1 MTHDTT
7 EAAALDEADT
17 STSAEQAAVEQQ
29 LTTTGEAAT
38 RESLSAA
45 GNRAG
50 LQTLDRILARRL
62 AAELLQQGLPQPT
75 VRERL
80 IAERGLSR
88 RTAYRVIEAAAAHL
102 GLRTTSTTDPQP
114 ENLPMSTTEAAPGT
128 TAEATATAATAATVA
143 QPQHDAAAADTTPLP
158 VVTPHGFD
166 ATPAPGLVLK
176 VEPPRAEPLRVRIG
190 YMQAPWPA
198 GAKVGHVVEFPS
210 GQVPAWALGKC
221 ATVPS
226 GTPADFVHQP
236 PQAAAPVTAAAPAWD
251 RLTLTGS
258 TPEGRAAELKRLR
271 ADLADAEAT
280 VADLTPKLAAARERQ
295 HRASSRLVSPVSAGA
310 PMGVVTDSLAAQREH
325 DEASREEN
333 RLEAAL
339 RAASRRVELMR
350 TEAEQLALQVSAP
363 DRLSPALEARNAAA
377 QQVRDADADV
387 GRVADAI
394 KRLDVEMSSEES
406 TQAETRRT
414 AAAQLLERARSGQSL
429 DDVATP
435 NEGRLN
441 ALREARAGA
450 VDAHREAER
459 VATAAR
465 AELARAERLVFA
477 VLADQQLAEFQ
488 AAYARMV
495 DAAGGW
501 VAHHIRATKQAP
513 GLPNFVGDVQRAID
527 RAIDR
532 LDALEA

>member
-1 MTHDTT
+1 MNDTTDTTDTT
-7 EAAALDEADT
+7 ETTATDEAD
-17 STSAEQAAVEQQ
+17 S
-29 LTTTGEAAT
+29 AT
-38 RESLSAA
+38 RHA
-45 GNRAG
+45 
-50 LQTLDRILARRL
+50 L

-80 IAERGLSR
+80 MAELGVSR
-88 RTAYRVIEAAAAHL
+88 RTAYRVIEAAAAQL

-114 ENLPMSTTEAAPGT
+114 ENLPMSTTEAAPDT
-128 TAEATATAATAATVA
+128 TAEATVA
-143 QPQHDAAAADTTPLP
+143 QPQHDAAAAETTPLP
-158 VVTPHGFD
+158 LVTPHDFD

-176 VEPPRAEPLRVRIG
+176 VEPPRAEPLRVRIA
-190 YMQAPWPA
+190 YLHAPWPE
-198 GAKVGHVVEFPS
+198 GAKVGHIVEFPG

-221 ATVPS
+221 AIVPS
-226 GTPADFVHQP
+226 STPADFVHQP
-236 PQAAAPVTAAAPAWD
+236 PQPAAPVTAAAPAWD
-251 RLTLTGS
+251 RLSLTGS

-280 VADLTPKLAAARERQ
+280 VADLTPKLAAAKERRQ
-295 HRASSRLVSPVSAGA
+295 RASDRLVSPGPAGA
-310 PMGVVTDSLAAQREH
+310 PMGVATDALAAQREH
-325 DEASREEN
+325 DEASREVN

-339 RAASRRVELMR
+339 RTAGRRIELMR
-350 TEAEQLALQVSAP
+350 AEVEQLVLQVSAP
-363 DRLSPALEARNAAA
+363 DRLGPAIEARNTAA

-394 KRLDVEMSSEES
+394 KRLYVELSAEES

-459 VATAAR
+459 VATASR
-465 AELARAERLVFA
+465 AELARAERQVFA

-488 AAYARMV
+488 ATYARMV
-495 DAAGGW
+495 DAAGRW
-501 VAHHIRATKQAP
+501 VAHHLRATKQAP
-513 GLPNFVGDVQRAID
+513 GLPNFAGDVQRAID
-527 RAIDR
+527 RAMDR

>member
-1 MTHDTT
+1 MNDTTDTTDTT
-7 EAAALDEADT
+7 ETTATDEAD
-17 STSAEQAAVEQQ
+17 S
-29 LTTTGEAAT
+29 AT
-38 RESLSAA
+38 RHA
-45 GNRAG
+45 
-50 LQTLDRILARRL
+50 L

-80 IAERGLSR
+80 MAELGVSR
-88 RTAYRVIEAAAAHL
+88 RTAYRVIEAAAAQL
-102 GLRTTSTTDPQP
+102 GLRTTSPTDQQP
-114 ENLPMSTTEAAPGT
+114 ENLLMSTTEAAPDT
-128 TAEATATAATAATVA
+128 IAEATATAATVA
-143 QPQHDAAAADTTPLP
+143 QPQPDANAADAVVADATPLP
-158 VVTPHGFD
+158 VVTPLGFA
-166 ATPAPGLVLK
+166 ATHAPGLVMK
-176 VEPPRAEPLRVRIG
+176 VDPPRAEPLRVRIA
-190 YMQAPWPA
+190 YLHAPWPE
-198 GAKVGHVVEFPS
+198 GAKVGHIVEFPS

-221 ATVPS
+221 VAVPS
-226 GTPADFVHQP
+226 STPADFVHQP
-236 PQAAAPVTAAAPAWD
+236 PRSVAPVTAAAPAWD
-251 RLTLTGS
+251 RLTLAGS
-258 TPEGRAAELKRLR
+258 TPEAQAAELKRLR
-271 ADLADAEAT
+271 ADLADAEAEC
-280 VADLTPKLAAARERQ
+280 ADLTSKLAVARQRQ
-295 HRASSRLVSPVSAGA
+295 QRASSRLVSPGPAGA
-310 PMGVVTDSLAAQREH
+310 PMGVATDALAAQREH
-325 DEASREEN
+325 DEASRELN

-339 RAASRRVELMR
+339 RAAGRRVELMR
-350 TEAEQLALQVSAP
+350 AEVEQQALQVSAP

-377 QQVRDADADV
+377 QQVRDADAEV

-394 KRLDVEMSSEES
+394 KRLDVEMSAEES

-459 VATAAR
+459 VAAAAR

-501 VAHHIRATKQAP
+501 VAHHLRATKQAP
-513 GLPNFVGDVQRAID
+513 GLPNFAGDVQRAID
-527 RAIDR
+527 RAINR

>member
-1 MTHDTT
+1 MNDTTDTTDTT
-7 EAAALDEADT
+7 ETTATDEADI
-17 STSAEQAAVEQQ
+17 AARH
-29 LTTTGEAAT
+29 A
-38 RESLSAA
+38 
-45 GNRAG
+45 
-50 LQTLDRILARRL
+50 L

-80 IAERGLSR
+80 MAELGVSR
-88 RTAYRVIEAAAAHL
+88 RTAYRVIEAAAAQL
-102 GLRTTSTTDPQP
+102 GLRTTDPQP
-114 ENLPMSTTEAAPGT
+114 ENLPMSTTEAAPDK
-128 TAEATATAATAATVA
+128 TAEATVA
-143 QPQHDAAAADTTPLP
+143 QPQHDAAAAEITPLP
-158 VVTPHGFD
+158 LVTPHGFD

-176 VEPPRAEPLRVRIG
+176 VGPPCAEPLRVRIA
-190 YMQAPWPA
+190 YLMAPWPA
-198 GAKVGHVVEFPS
+198 GAKVGHVVEFPG

-226 GTPADFVHQP
+226 STPADFVHQP
-236 PQAAAPVTAAAPAWD
+236 PQPAAPVTAAAPAWD
-251 RLTLTGS
+251 RLSLTGS

-280 VADLTPKLAAARERQ
+280 VADLTPKLAAAKERRQ
-295 HRASSRLVSPVSAGA
+295 RASDRLVASAPFSA
-310 PMGVVTDSLAAQREH
+310 PMGEVPSMRTAQAEH
-325 DEASREEN
+325 DEACRACN
-333 RLEAAL
+333 QLHGALLAAD
-339 RAASRRVELMR
+339 ARVRTLR
-350 TEAEQLALQVSAP
+350 TEAAQMALQVSAP
-363 DRLSPALEARNAAA
+363 DRLGPALEARNAAA

-394 KRLDVEMSSEES
+394 KRLDAELSAEES

-414 AAAQLLERARSGQSL
+414 AATQLLERARSGQSL

-459 VATAAR
+459 VAAAAR
-465 AELARAERLVFA
+465 AEQARAERQVFA

-501 VAHHIRATKQAP
+501 VAHHLRATKQAP
-513 GLPNFVGDVQRAID
+513 GLPNFAGDVQRAID
-527 RAIDR
+527 RAMDR
-532 LDALEA
+532 LDALKA